1 MTITE
6 TIKAAR
12 EAAGLTQTDVAGEA
26 GISQAYLSQLEAG
39 KKDPFTK
46 PDELLR
52 RLADAIGTTVR
63 KLRS

>member
-6 TIKAAR
+6 TIKAVR
-12 EAAGLTQTDVAGEA
+12 EAAGLTQTDVAKSA

-46 PDELLR
+46 PDELLKR
-52 RLADAIGTTVR
+52 IASAMGTTTV
-63 KLRS
+63 KLRC